1 MQALFPRLS
10 LARST
15 DVTKIANELV
25 SNVTQLKLWFNL
37 QAIKTARW
45 DY

>member
-10 LARST
+10 RARST

-25 SNVTQLKLWFNL
+25 SNVTQLKL
-37 QAIKTARW
+37 
-45 DY
+45 